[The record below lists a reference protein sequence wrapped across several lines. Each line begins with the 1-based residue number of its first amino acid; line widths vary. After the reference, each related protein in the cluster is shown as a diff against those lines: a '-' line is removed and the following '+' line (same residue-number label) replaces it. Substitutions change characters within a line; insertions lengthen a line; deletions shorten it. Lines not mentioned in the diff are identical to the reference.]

1 MAVAYLM
8 EFPAEHNI
16 FPRDVAPPF
25 AFLDTVMVDEVM
37 RFDQIA
43 PLLDLDE
50 STLARL
56 NPCTAWTLFL
66 PQKNIGQSCCPRWR
80 SRHF

>member
-37 RFDQIA
+37 RLTKL
-43 PLLDLDE
+43 P
-50 STLARL
+50 R
-56 NPCTAWTLFL
+56 CWTSM
-66 PQKNIGQSCCPRWR
+66 NRR
-80 SRHF
+80 SRG

>member
-37 RFDQIA
+37 RYQL
-43 PLLDLDE
+43 PRCWT
-50 STLARL
+50 STKR
-56 NPCTAWTLFL
+56 
-66 PQKNIGQSCCPRWR
+66 R
-80 SRHF
+80 SRG